1 MKKLASL
8 FAAFAL
14 MLTLAA
20 CSKED
25 TPPEE
30 TTPAPETEET
40 DTPTPETTDET
51 EPTETEGLVTEEDT
65 ENTGD
70 KTFDAALQEL
80 ELTK

>member
-1 MKKLASL
+1 MKKLASV

-20 CSKED
+20 CSKEEAPTD
-25 TPPEE
+25 T
-30 TTPAPETEET
+30 
-40 DTPTPETTDET
+40 TPTPEVEAPETTPETDET
-51 EPTETEGLVTEEDT
+51 DETDEVEGLVTEEDT

-70 KTFDAALQEL
+70 KTFDAAHEEL